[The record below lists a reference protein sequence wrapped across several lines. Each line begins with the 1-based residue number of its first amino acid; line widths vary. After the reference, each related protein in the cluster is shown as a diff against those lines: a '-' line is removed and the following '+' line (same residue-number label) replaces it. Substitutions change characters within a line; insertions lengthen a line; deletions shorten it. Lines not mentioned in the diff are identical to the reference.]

1 VVTVTA
7 NNSTLES
14 TWNTT
19 IGEFYVLTVS
29 NLESNNSVTLMPYNP
44 DYRCSFDNN
53 KDNVFIGLPAVRLS
67 PLTLSCTIPIFP
79 PTIPLQVGGLANF
92 SSITV
97 SFPNKKNYYRPK
109 ETSFVVQPF
118 WLSAGANLNG
128 TVKSGDIIEVS
139 GGFNANVSYVCSLS
153 SSNVVLFG
161 TTVSIATDKI
171 SCLVPEAGF
180 ADKAPLMLEV
190 LEKVDSGYRTVILAE
205 SNPLFYYDT
214 ADLPPPVTTN
224 ALLIMAG
231 GVGVGVGIVV
241 GLLIGCGIAVLVMK
255 VRNHRHHYTTI

>member
-1 VVTVTA
+1 
-7 NNSTLES
+7 
-14 TWNTT
+14 
-19 IGEFYVLTVS
+19 
-29 NLESNNSVTLMPYNP
+29 
-44 DYRCSFDNN
+44 
-53 KDNVFIGLPAVRLS
+53 VRLS

-97 SFPNKKNYYRPK
+97 SFPNDQSYYRPK

-118 WLSAGANLNG
+118 WLEAGANLNG
-128 TVKSGDIIEVS
+128 TVKSGDIIVVS
-139 GGFNANVSYVCSLS
+139 GGFNPNVSYVCSLS

-224 ALLIMAG
+224 VYSSFLIMAG
-231 GVGVGVGIVV
+231 GVGLGVGILV

-255 VRNHRHHYTTI
+255 VRNRRHHYETI